1 MTDIPKKTVPAHLQE
16 VPVFSH
22 DLDYTP
28 RSVSNSSVYALM
40 ADMGV
45 KPEELADNKDR
56 EKYEKY
62 LKKHAK
68 AAK

>member
-1 MTDIPKKTVPAHLQE
+1 
-16 VPVFSH
+16 
-22 DLDYTP
+22 
-28 RSVSNSSVYALM
+28 M

-45 KPEELADNKDR
+45 KPEEIVDIKDR

-62 LKKHAK
+62 LKKRAK